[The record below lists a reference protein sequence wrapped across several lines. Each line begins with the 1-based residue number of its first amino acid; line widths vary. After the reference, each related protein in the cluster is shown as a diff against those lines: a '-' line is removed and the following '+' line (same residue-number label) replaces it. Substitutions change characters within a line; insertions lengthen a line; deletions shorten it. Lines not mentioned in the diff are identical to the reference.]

1 MTATPGATRSTRRCA
16 TPASPSR
23 RTAITSRWTRRTPCG
38 YAPSAPQ
45 AWLALTRDQRI
56 RHRPN
61 EIAAV
66 RAARLHLFVLSSGN
80 LGAADTGAIAVAAW
94 TAIQRGAASRE
105 PPAVWSVSRSAQVRL
120 LKV

>member
-1 MTATPGATRSTRRCA
+1 M
-16 TPASPSR
+16 
-23 RTAITSRWTRRTPCG
+23 
-38 YAPSAPQ
+38 
-45 AWLALTRDQRI
+45 ALTRDQRI